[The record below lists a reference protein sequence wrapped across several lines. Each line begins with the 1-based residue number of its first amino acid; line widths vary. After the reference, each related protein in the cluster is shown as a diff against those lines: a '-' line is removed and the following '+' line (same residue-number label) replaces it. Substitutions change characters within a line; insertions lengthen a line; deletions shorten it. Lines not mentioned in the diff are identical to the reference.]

1 MATYPIKML
10 KDETGNPFVPLV
22 STTSIQDPGGL
33 SLDQKL
39 ATKLEVA
46 NIIAGTDITLSTSGN
61 NITISTN
68 VPVGNTLIDNLTT
81 STAGQGALDA
91 HQGKVLKDS
100 IPAIVDDVTDTSTTK
115 ALSAN
120 QGYVLNQKFGDY
132 VLSSALE
139 TLVKQYILAAHPIG
153 SIEINITGTNPS
165 NYLGGTWIAWG
176 TGQVPVGVDTNDSD
190 FNSVEKTG
198 GSKSVSYTPSGQN
211 SGGSVGNH
219 TYTPSGTV
227 GGHVLQLSEI
237 PSHRHYVSGRNTT
250 YGAGIQPDWQVIT
263 SPGSTNGDYTY
274 DNWTDWQ
281 GGSGSHDH
289 GFSGTQATL
298 THSVTQP
305 TFTGTAA
312 NINVQQKYITC
323 YMWKRTA

>member
-61 NITISTN
+61 NITISAS
-68 VPVGNTLIDNLTT
+68 VPAGNTLIDNLTT

-100 IPAIVDDVTDTSTTK
+100 IPIIVDDVTDTSATK

-132 VLSSALE
+132 ALISSLAPVALSGNYSDL
-139 TLVKQYILAAHPIG
+139 
-153 SIEINITGTNPS
+153 SGTP
-165 NYLGGTWIAWG
+165 TK
-176 TGQVPVGVDTNDSD
+176 PVWWDGI
-190 FNSVEKTG
+190 
-198 GSKSVSYTPSGQN
+198 SGQANTNYNLEFLNRNYNFFKWTGDLKLNTTTSPITKELTITTKGRPVYIAVSGDNNPTLLSAN
-211 SGGSVGNH
+211 STCWFDIYFYRNNTEISHQIVESHALSHNIPFAMIFLDVVPAG
-219 TYTPSGTV
+219 TYTYKVSFKIGEGESDLNEDGDSQSPNFIIF
-227 GGHVLQLSEI
+227 EI
-237 PSHRHYVSGRNTT
+237 
-250 YGAGIQPDWQVIT
+250 
-263 SPGSTNGDYTY
+263 
-274 DNWTDWQ
+274 
-281 GGSGSHDH
+281 
-289 GFSGTQATL
+289 
-298 THSVTQP
+298 
-305 TFTGTAA
+305 
-312 NINVQQKYITC
+312 
-323 YMWKRTA
+323 